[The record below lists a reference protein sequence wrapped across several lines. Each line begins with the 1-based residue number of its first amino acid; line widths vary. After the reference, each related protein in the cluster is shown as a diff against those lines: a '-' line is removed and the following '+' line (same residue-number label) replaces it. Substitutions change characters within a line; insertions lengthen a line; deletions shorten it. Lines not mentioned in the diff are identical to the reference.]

1 MDRKVKDKIL
11 KEIKKNG
18 KLQKEYV
25 VELIKTYD
33 DRPNVNKLIEQ
44 YYKSKAD
51 RIMSSFKDEN
61 GIRDCFAIKD
71 NQNKTKYIDLSKP
84 NLLNLSEV
92 ELVRIKQENAKHNKE
107 EVIKNWAIDQTFKPQ
122 ISKEEREEKVKGWNK
137 AVKYSYGWAKED

>member
-1 MDRKVKDKIL
+1 MDRKVRDKIF
-11 KEIKKNG
+11 KEIKENG

-107 EVIKNWAIDQTFKPQ
+107 EVIKKTN
-122 ISKEEREEKVKGWNK
+122 ISKQVIVGQLKIKDYEKALKEELNK
-137 AVKYSYGWAKED
+137 NII

>member
-1 MDRKVKDKIL
+1 MDRKVRDKIF

-107 EVIKNWAIDQTFKPQ
+107 EVIKKTN
-122 ISKEEREEKVKGWNK
+122 ISKQVIVGQLKIKDYEKALKEELNK
-137 AVKYSYGWAKED
+137 NII

>member
-107 EVIKNWAIDQTFKPQ
+107 EVIKKTN
-122 ISKEEREEKVKGWNK
+122 ISKQVIVGQLKIKDYEKALKEELNK
-137 AVKYSYGWAKED
+137 NII